1 MNVILRKYLSL
12 ENSEQLCLKDLKQCL
27 GDLHFTLI
35 LTQDFHIL
43 SFSSIQVIKT
53 LKNCICTTGSFSKI
67 VWVFKLTVQHV
78 ILNKLRV
85 VDYLRMFTDYS
96 RTFYFCSIDTRTA
109 SCDYC
114 IFTSF
119 LGKIIQVFT
128 PHLFFFSTN
137 VMLH

>member
-1 MNVILRKYLSL
+1 MPERPKIVSRGSPFYPNINTRLPHPIFQLHPGDKNLKKLYL
-12 ENSEQLCLKDLKQCL
+12 Q
-27 GDLHFTLI
+27 
-35 LTQDFHIL
+35 
-43 SFSSIQVIKT
+43 
-53 LKNCICTTGSFSKI
+53 TTGSFSKI

-96 RTFYFCSIDTRTA
+96 RTFYFGSIDTRTA